1 MKVTARITSSGQE
14 AAMTISKDKSRLTE
28 EQIEAMIKDT
38 DDYADEDGKAVERIK
53 SRNELDKFA
62 KEAKRKMGK
71 IAGKIAE
78 DEKKT
83 VEGYLHEVTT
93 LINIVDLDKE
103 KLDDKLT
110 EIKQPVNNILDK
122 YDENEAEDEEDE
134 DDEDFEM

>member
-1 MKVTARITSSGQE
+1 
-14 AAMTISKDKSRLTE
+14 
-28 EQIEAMIKDT
+28 MIKDT

-71 IAGKIAE
+71 IAGKIAP

-93 LINIVDLDKE
+93 LINIVDLEKE

-122 YDENEAEDEEDE
+122 YDEDEAEDEEDE
-134 DDEDFEM
+134 DDEDFEMDPAPSPPAKSDL